1 MIKEGA
7 TTLWERWE
15 KLEAG
20 GMNSHNHIMLG
31 TVDSWFY
38 NTIAGIKSLEPSWK
52 LLKIKTFIPNTM
64 NYASASI
71 KTIKGFIY
79 SSWEKLESDLK
90 LTIKIPVGC
99 NAEVWIPIEEESCV
113 ITEGNVAIWSNN
125 ENIKHSDDIEFSK
138 LEEKHVIFNIGSG
151 FYQFVIQYK

>member
-1 MIKEGA
+1 
-7 TTLWERWE
+7 
-15 KLEAG
+15 
-20 GMNSHNHIMLG
+20 
-31 TVDSWFY
+31 
-38 NTIAGIKSLEPSWK
+38 
-52 LLKIKTFIPNTM
+52 M